1 MATSKD
7 HDALI
12 EGQSA
17 NPTFTTAIPA
27 RLDRSRHSVQD
38 GYRAACERAAEALIH
53 APSAHQALQAF
64 FDAYRDSLATR
75 MLDSATD
82 DATAMTLRR
91 HAMALAQAASDLGL
105 RPLDA
110 AVQTGHLSRAARVPD
125 NAHPARSWDY

>member
-1 MATSKD
+1 MATSKEY
-7 HDALI
+7 DALI
-12 EGQSA
+12 AGQSDK
-17 NPTFTTAIPA
+17 PVFTTAIPA
-27 RLDRSRHSVQD
+27 RSERSRFSVQD
-38 GYRAACERAAEALIH
+38 DYQAACMRAAEALKH

-91 HAMALAQAASDLGL
+91 HAMALAQAAADLGL

-110 AVQTGHLSRAARVPD
+110 AVQTGHLSRTARAPD
-125 NAHPARSWDY
+125 SAHPARSWDY